1 MSNDFQ
7 SARVALGARLR
18 ELRAEAGFDGKRI
31 AEALGWQRS
40 KVSRLEN
47 GKQTPSRSDL
57 AQWARAIGHPD
68 LATELTARL
77 TGLETH
83 YRSWRR
89 QLAGGH
95 AARQELGIVETAAA
109 RMIRGLE
116 VARIPGLF
124 QTPEYARHTFQV
136 NAEFRQITRDVED
149 AVRTRVR
156 RQEALYEP
164 GRRFRFLVWEG
175 ALYVVT
181 CPHAVMAEQL
191 DRLSGLIGLDTVELG
206 IIPFG
211 AQLKRS
217 PAHGF
222 WIYDQRLVIVETI
235 NAELWLDDE
244 DSLSLYTR
252 AWEWLSEAAV
262 YGPQA
267 RRLIGRAKASMERVQ
282 QPGPTADL

>member
-7 SARVALGARLR
+7 SARIALGARLR
-18 ELRAEAGFDGKRI
+18 ELRAEAGFDGKGI
-31 AEALGWQRS
+31 AAALGWQRS

-47 GKQTPSRSDL
+47 GKQTPSQSDL
-57 AQWARAIGHPD
+57 TQWAQAVGHPD
-68 LATELTARL
+68 LATELTGRL
-77 TGLETH
+77 SGLETH

-89 QLAGGH
+89 QLAGGR
-95 AARQELGIVETAAA
+95 AARQELAIVETAATQV
-109 RMIRGLE
+109 IRGVE

-124 QTPEYARHTFQV
+124 QTPEYARHTFRS
-136 NAEFRQITRDVED
+136 NAEFRQMPRDIEE
-149 AVRTRVR
+149 AVRARAR

-164 GRRFRFLVWEG
+164 GRRFRFLVWEA

-181 CPHAVMAEQL
+181 CPYEVMAEQL
-191 DRLSGLIGLDTVELG
+191 DRLSGLIGLDTIELG

-252 AWEWLSEAAV
+252 AWEWLSEGAV

-267 RRLIGRAKASMERVQ
+267 RRLISRAKASMERVS
-282 QPGPTADL
+282 QPQPTADL